1 MRATMTHNLVSRRL
15 LVAGAGALAAVPAMA
30 TAPKAKTTSFT
41 EKSTPATGIETL
53 WQEAEALRVRLG
65 AHRDAIAEAARSGGI
80 AGWMRLGGEA
90 NRLGEARYAKLVD
103 ILKARPESPSDLAI
117 MARVTLDKDVR
128 GGAHGWAADQLALA
142 TISLH
147 VPDLA

>member
-1 MRATMTHNLVSRRL
+1 MPNIIVSRRL

-30 TAPKAKTTSFT
+30 AAPKAKTASFT
-41 EKSTPATGIETL
+41 EKATPATAIETL
-53 WQEAEALRVRLG
+53 WQEAETLRVRLG
-65 AHRDAIAEAARSGGI
+65 AHRDAIAEAASSGGI

-90 NRLGEARYAKLVD
+90 NRLGEARYAKLVA

-117 MARVTLDKDVR
+117 LARVTLDEDVR

-147 VPDLA
+147 APDLA